1 MTNNIQIT
9 ELDNGLRVATDRI
22 DHVHTAS
29 LGAWTKVGSRHE
41 EKPRNGV
48 AHFLE
53 HMVFKGTENRS
64 SEQIS
69 EQIESVGGRLN
80 AYTSRDQTAYYA
92 RILKEDIELG
102 IDLIADVLQHPRFD
116 KDEMERE
123 RGVILQEI
131 AMYRDSPDDVAFDHA
146 KRTAFPGQALGRPI
160 LGTQDSVSAM
170 SPDDIRSF
178 IKQHY
183 SGPNMVLAATGRV
196 DHDQVVELAQEY
208 FCDLPKF
215 KQLPGEE
222 GYDYHGGQARNH
234 DPSKEQVNLILG
246 FPGVGYFHDDFYVET
261 VLALLLGSGMS
272 SRLFKEV
279 REKRG
284 LVYTISSFNQS
295 YRDGGFFGIHAGTG
309 PELVAELLPVVAD
322 ELIKIGNE
330 ISDDELAR
338 AKTQARARI
347 LMGMES
353 TSGRCRKLA
362 SQLLIYDRPVDQTE
376 IIDRVNAVT
385 MQDVLRHATWL
396 FAQKPTL
403 SAVGPLDHLMD
414 VSDLQSR
421 LSG

>member
-1 MTNNIQIT
+1 MTNTIKIT

-53 HMVFKGTENRS
+53 HMVFKGTQSRA
-64 SEQIS
+64 SEEIS

-102 IDLIADVLQHPRFD
+102 IDLISDVLQHPRFD
-116 KDEMERE
+116 KAEMERE
-123 RGVILQEI
+123 RCVILQEI

-160 LGTQDSVSAM
+160 LGDETTVSKM
-170 SPDDIRSF
+170 TPDDIRSF
-178 IKQHY
+178 IQRHY
-183 SGPNMVLAATGRV
+183 SGPNMVLAAAGRV
-196 DHDQVVELAQEY
+196 DHDQVVELAEEY
-208 FCDLPKF
+208 FTNLPEF
-215 KQLPGEE
+215 DQLPGEE
-222 GYDYHGGQARNH
+222 EYNYQGGQARNH

-246 FPGVGYFHDDFYVET
+246 FPGVGYFHDDYYVET

-284 LVYTISSFNQS
+284 LVYSISSFNQS
-295 YRDGGFFGIHAGTG
+295 YRDGGFFGIYAGTG
-309 PELVAELLPVVAD
+309 PKLVAELLPVVVE
-322 ELIKIGNE
+322 ELKKIGNQVG
-330 ISDDELAR
+330 DDELKR

-362 SQLLIYDRPVDQTE
+362 SQLLIYDRPMDQTE
-376 IIDRVNAVT
+376 IIDKVNAVT
-385 MQDVLRHATWL
+385 KQDILRHAKWL
-396 FAQKPTL
+396 FSQAPTL
-403 SAVGPLDHLMD
+403 SAVGPLDHLED
-414 VSDLQSR
+414 IDQVQSR
-421 LSG
+421 LAG